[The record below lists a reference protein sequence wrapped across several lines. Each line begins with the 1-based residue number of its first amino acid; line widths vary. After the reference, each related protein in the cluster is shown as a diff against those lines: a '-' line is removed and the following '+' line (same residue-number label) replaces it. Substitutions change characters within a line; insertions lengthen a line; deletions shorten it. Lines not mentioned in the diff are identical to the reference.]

1 MTLLGI
7 VGETNWGTERIVSLK
22 PNEVV
27 SLRSYDLTFDGL
39 TTRQGPNYRELTA
52 KFTVRSGGEVI
63 DVMEP
68 SKRSFATRKTSTT
81 EAALMTPRRQPAL
94 CFARRR
100 QRRRLDRG
108 AHLSQAAGAADLARR
123 GGDGARRRAVAVRP
137 AAARRRAEAGA
148 QGRALQPAE

>member
-7 VGETNWGTERIVSLK
+7 VCESTWGTERIVSLK
-22 PNEVV
+22 PNDVV

-52 KFTVRSGGEVI
+52 KFTVRRNGEVI

-68 SKRSFATRKTSTT
+68 SKRTFAIAPDLDHRSG
-81 EAALMTPRRQPAL
+81 AADPRRQPAL
-94 CFARRR
+94 CLAGRC

-123 GGDGARRRAVAVRP
+123 AW
-137 AAARRRAEAGA
+137 
-148 QGRALQPAE
+148 